1 MSSTSGF
8 FTLALGHILGL
19 ETFSILKLG
28 AVVASI
34 LGVSLVTKG
43 DSEAE
48 SQNALKAPL
57 LGDALALLS
66 ALLYAGYVSLLK
78 LRVGDESRISYV
90 NSSTFSIC
98 HLYLRCQYAALLW
111 LCRHHQHILV
121 VAFRRASTLHW
132 H

>member
-19 ETFSILKLG
+19 ETFSLLKLS
-28 AVVASI
+28 AVIASI

-48 SQNALKAPL
+48 SQQALKAPL

-78 LRVGDESRISYV
+78 LRVGDESRISCV
-90 NSSTFSIC
+90 TPTS
-98 HLYLRCQYAALLW
+98 
-111 LCRHHQHILV
+111 
-121 VAFRRASTLHW
+121 
-132 H
+132 